1 MTKKAEET
9 QLNRP
14 KSIIKLDIG
23 GGIFHTYYETLFP
36 SRYFRMLLNNMKRV
50 REMRVDNTYIFIDR
64 SKDLFKYVLQ
74 FLRLKKL
81 NISSKDQDF
90 LLALDEEATFYQIK
104 ELQDLVRSKMDT
116 SNPFISNFLYKNNIH
131 FCATF
136 TNNIIISIF
145 ILIIIII

>member
-1 MTKKAEET
+1 MIKKIEET

-14 KSIIKLDIG
+14 KSIIKLDVG

-36 SRYFRMLLNNMKRV
+36 SRYFRTLLNNMKLV

-64 SKDLFKYVLQ
+64 NKDLFKYVLQ

-90 LLALDEEATFYQIK
+90 LLALDEEAKFYQIK
-104 ELQDLVRSKMDT
+104 ELQDLVRSKMGT
-116 SNPFISNFLYKNNIH
+116 SNPFISNFLYENNIH
-131 FCATF
+131 FCTTF
-136 TNNIIISIF
+136 TNKIIISI
-145 ILIIIII
+145 LISMIIMI